1 MTDYLH
7 KTAHDLREAGM
18 LSVSDRAKHARH
30 LPKDQVASGT
40 PHNLHLVSRAH
51 EHAVSL
57 QLAPTGM
64 RGYVSVFGVGFL
76 FGSAFC
82 LYWVYQFI
90 VLIHLTDT
98 YPADVWTLVMD
109 VLIAGLLVCAF
120 LSLSIAIRIFRIE
133 LFGPKDV
140 PLVLNRKTR
149 KVYKFVQQMP
159 ERDLSN
165 PIRIF
170 KYWLTAFQP
179 WPPMV
184 LIEYDW
190 DCLEAE
196 YFEETVLMGKVAKTL
211 HVLQFYVKE
220 QPDSN
225 WVIGSF
231 TLASP
236 LLIGRSMAMD
246 LWEFVR
252 RYMEEDGPVMH
263 KGDTPAPA
271 YPSNLLQSAQAMLP
285 GVWPLGVAAL
295 VWGTYN
301 IWRHEHGD
309 ESFWYTT
316 AAFMGSVMTLSIV
329 FNWIS
334 HFFGRDIEL
343 PPQMLAGAGERLD
356 LEALSK
362 QANGTVPASPDTPRP
377 ANADTA

>member
-1 MTDYLH
+1 MTNYLH
-7 KTAHDLREAGM
+7 KTAHELREAGL
-18 LSVSDRAKHARH
+18 LSVKDRAKHARH
-30 LPKDQVASGT
+30 LPKDQKASET

-64 RGYVSVFGVGFL
+64 RGYVSVVGVVLLCGAAFSTYAGSTILKLTYAEDVGGYVLPFTFL
-76 FGSAFC
+76 AFVF
-82 LYWVYQFI
+82 LLLAFA
-90 VLIHLTDT
+90 LTST
-98 YPADVWTLVMD
+98 SVRGW
-109 VLIAGLLVCAF
+109 
-120 LSLSIAIRIFRIE
+120 RIE

-165 PIRIF
+165 PVRIF

-179 WPPMV
+179 WSPMV

-211 HVLQFYVKE
+211 RVLQFYVKE
-220 QPDSN
+220 QPDSD

-295 VWGTYN
+295 AWGAYN

-309 ESFWYTT
+309 ENIWYT
-316 AAFMGSVMTLSIV
+316 APAFMGSVMTLSIV

-334 HFFGRDIEL
+334 HFFDRDIEL

-362 QANGTVPASPDTPRP
+362 QANAATSESSDTPQP
-377 ANADTA
+377 VNADAA

>member
-1 MTDYLH
+1 MQILLEHPLSIGSEGLRRIMTNYLH
-7 KTAHDLREAGM
+7 KMAHDLREAGM
-18 LSVSDRAKHARH
+18 LSVSDRAKHASH
-30 LPKDQVASGT
+30 LPKDEVASET
-40 PHNLHLVSRAH
+40 PRNLHLVSRAH

-57 QLAPTGM
+57 QLAPTGV
-64 RGYVSVFGVGFL
+64 RGYMSVLAIVMSGGGVFVAYAGGTIMTWAFSSKAGGYAFPL
-76 FGSAFC
+76 FC
-82 LYWVYQFI
+82 LALV
-90 VLIHLTDT
+90 
-98 YPADVWTLVMD
+98 TLLMGF
-109 VLIAGLLVCAF
+109 AAF
-120 LSLSIAIRIFRIE
+120 SIAIRAWRIE

-196 YFEETVLMGKVAKTL
+196 YFEETVLMGKVVKTL

-271 YPSNLLQSAQAMLP
+271 YPSNLLQSARAMLP

-295 VWGTYN
+295 AWGAYN
-301 IWRHEHGD
+301 IWQHEHGD
-309 ESFWYTT
+309 E
-316 AAFMGSVMTLSIV
+316 
-329 FNWIS
+329 
-334 HFFGRDIEL
+334 DI
-343 PPQMLAGAGERLD
+343 
-356 LEALSK
+356 
-362 QANGTVPASPDTPRP
+362 
-377 ANADTA
+377 